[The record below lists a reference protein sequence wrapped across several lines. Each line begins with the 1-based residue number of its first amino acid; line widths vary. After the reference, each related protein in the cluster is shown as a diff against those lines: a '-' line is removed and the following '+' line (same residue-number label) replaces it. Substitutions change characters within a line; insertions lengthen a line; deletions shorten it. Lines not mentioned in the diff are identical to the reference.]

1 MSNRRYLE
9 IDSTYRNRKQY
20 PNPSNFTVLIAQSG
34 TRDAMHAYDPV
45 SLAAPQKRWVPTELI
60 SPFISG
66 TVDTPAD
73 APLNTPG
80 EFVICIPIANNAIKD
95 TGYYVGAPIQ
105 IVTPAGETVQITSW
119 NYLSSSATAGDCFT
133 VTVTPAFSQ
142 IPTGIVTFLPNTTD
156 LANGSVFI
164 PDGFRADHYYVD
176 CIIYNE
182 TRTNWRPI
190 ISYDGTTKLVGLNL
204 SPQFGGPVTPG
215 WILGDISRFIF
226 IIFFSLLSS
235 VVYAEEN
242 SSKFNVY
249 SGMFD
254 FSDTGKKSTL
264 IGFQHQNE
272 DLNRDTFLGNISP
285 ITGAL
290 VTADSAAYIY
300 TGVQAQY
307 KLGKINFTP
316 SFAPGLYSKGDG
328 KDLGH
333 ILEFKSELQISVDFV
348 SNSQLGFSYNHLSN
362 ASLGTKNPG
371 ANSYM
376 FNFFKTF

>member
-1 MSNRRYLE
+1 M
-9 IDSTYRNRKQY
+9 K
-20 PNPSNFTVLIAQSG
+20 
-34 TRDAMHAYDPV
+34 
-45 SLAAPQKRWVPTELI
+45 
-60 SPFISG
+60 
-66 TVDTPAD
+66 
-73 APLNTPG
+73 
-80 EFVICIPIANNAIKD
+80 
-95 TGYYVGAPIQ
+95 
-105 IVTPAGETVQITSW
+105 
-119 NYLSSSATAGDCFT
+119 
-133 VTVTPAFSQ
+133 
-142 IPTGIVTFLPNTTD
+142 
-156 LANGSVFI
+156 
-164 PDGFRADHYYVD
+164 HY
-176 CIIYNE
+176 
-182 TRTNWRPI
+182 
-190 ISYDGTTKLVGLNL
+190 KLVLRL
-204 SPQFGGPVTPG
+204 T
-215 WILGDISRFIF
+215 FIT
-226 IIFFSLLSS
+226 FFSLLSS
-235 VVYAEEN
+235 MAYSEEN

-254 FSDTGKKSTL
+254 FSDAGKKSTL

-272 DLNRDTFLGNISP
+272 DLNRDTFLGNLSP

-307 KLGKINFTP
+307 TLGKINFTP

-333 ILEFKSELQISVDFV
+333 ILEFKSELQISVDFA